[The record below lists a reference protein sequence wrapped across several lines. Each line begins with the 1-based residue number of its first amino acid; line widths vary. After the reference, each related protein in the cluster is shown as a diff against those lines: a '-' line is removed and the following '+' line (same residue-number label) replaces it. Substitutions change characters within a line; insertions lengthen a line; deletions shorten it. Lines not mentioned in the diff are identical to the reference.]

1 MELNE
6 FTAKEVS
13 PGEPITSEAWNE
25 LVRGIKAVNQ
35 FVLDNQATAL
45 TVKLNTADVDLDS
58 VRVTALRSDGW
69 LAQAIAPVSGDG
81 LFVFTSL
88 PPGAYVV
95 SASAPGFKSASANT
109 SIPSDDTVSLALEQ
123 NGAFMPNLVGVELA
137 SGLAM
142 LEDKNI
148 SVGRL
153 IDVVGRELP
162 PAKPTSEYATQP
174 ILMQLPDPGDAVP
187 PEGKV
192 QIVVSAA
199 LQVDDSVEIPPL
211 TGLTLTEARRAL
223 EAIGLKLGSV
233 ETRQKTN

>member
-6 FTAKEVS
+6 FTAKQVS

-25 LVRGIKAVNQ
+25 LVSGIKSLNQ
-35 FVLDNQATAL
+35 FVLANQSTAL
-45 TVKLNTADVDLDS
+45 KVQLSNVDIALNS
-58 VRVTALRSDGW
+58 VRVTALRDDGW
-69 LAQAIAPVSGDG
+69 LAEAVAPVDGDS
-81 LFVFTSL
+81 LFVFASL
-88 PPGAYVV
+88 PPGAYVIM
-95 SASAPGFKSASANT
+95 ANAPGYKASNANVT
-109 SIPSDDTVSLALEQ
+109 IPSDDPVKLTLEQ

-137 SGLAM
+137 SALAI
-142 LEDKNI
+142 LDDKGI

-162 PAKPTSEYATQP
+162 PAKPTSEYANQP

-211 TGLTLTEARRAL
+211 TGLTLTEARKAL
-223 EAIGLKLGSV
+223 EAIGLKLGTV
-233 ETRQKTN
+233 ENRQK